1 VGLLEDPRVEQY
13 GRLIVERALDVQPGW
28 QVLIRATPLARP
40 LLEEVV
46 RVIAQRGAYP
56 ILRIGFNLWP
66 VDLTWSAEAPEEL
79 IGELPAIDRFSVAEM
94 DARLTIDAPENL
106 REGAE
111 LPAERRSLRRKASR
125 PFFLRSMRLEIP
137 WTGCQF
143 PTPALAQE
151 AGMTTQ
157 QFADF
162 LYGAV
167 LRDWD
172 AEGARMRRF
181 ADRFD
186 TAETLRIVGE
196 GTDLTIGFS
205 GRKAIVDEGKH
216 NLPGGEFFFCPVEDT
231 AEGEIFFTEFPTRAE
246 GKVVEGA
253 RFVFEKGRIVEASA
267 RRGEAELLAT
277 IDTDEGARFIGE
289 VGIGCNEGISKHLNN
304 TLFDE
309 KMAGTVHLAVGA
321 SYTFAGGK
329 NESAV
334 HWDIVKD
341 LRKGGKLYL
350 DGELVQENGSWLM

>member
-1 VGLLEDPRVEQY
+1 MGVLEDPRVEQY

-28 QVLIRATPLARP
+28 QVLIRTTPLARP
-40 LLEEVV
+40 LLEQVV
-46 RVIAQRGAYP
+46 RTIAQRGAYP
-56 ILRIGFNLWP
+56 ILRIGFSMWP
-66 VDLTWSAEAPEEL
+66 ADLTWSAEAPEEL
-79 IGELPAIDRFSVAEM
+79 VGELPEIDRFSIAQM

-106 REGAE
+106 REGSE
-111 LPAERRSLRRKASR
+111 LPPERRALRRKAAR
-125 PFFLRSMRLEIP
+125 PFFQRSMNLEIP

-172 AEGARMRRF
+172 AEAARMRRY
-181 ADRFD
+181 AERFD
-186 TAETLRIVGE
+186 AGEKLRIVGD
-196 GTDLTIGFS
+196 GTDLTIGLS

-216 NLPGGEFFFCPVEDT
+216 NLPGGEFFFSPVEDT
-231 AEGEIFFTEFPTRAE
+231 AEGEITFSEFPTTAE
-246 GKVVEGA
+246 GKVVEGI
-253 RFVFEKGRIVEASA
+253 RLVFEQGRIVDASA
-267 RRGEAELLAT
+267 TRGEDQLLST

-289 VGIGCNEGISKHLNN
+289 VGIGCNEGITQHLNN

-309 KMAGTVHLAVGA
+309 KIAGTVHLAIGA

-334 HWDIVKD
+334 HWDVVKD
-341 LRKGGKLYL
+341 LRNGGKLYL
-350 DGELVQENGSWLM
+350 DGELVQENGTWVI

>member
-1 VGLLEDPRVEQY
+1 MGVLEDPRVEQY

-40 LLEEVV
+40 LLESVV
-46 RVIAQRGAYP
+46 RAIAQRGAYP
-56 ILRIGFNLWP
+56 ILRIGHTLWP

-79 IGELPAIDRFSVAEM
+79 IGELSEIDRFAVTNM

-106 REGAE
+106 REGSE
-111 LPAERRSLRRKASR
+111 LPPARRTLRRKAAR
-125 PFFLRSMRLEIP
+125 PFFQRSMNLEIP
-137 WTGCQF
+137 WNGCQF

-172 AEGARMRRF
+172 AEGARMRRY
-181 ADRFD
+181 AERFD
-186 TAETLRIVGE
+186 GAETLRIVGE
-196 GTDLTIGFS
+196 DTDLTIGFS

-231 AEGEIFFTEFPTRAE
+231 AEGVVSFSEFPTRAE

-253 RFVFEKGRIVEASA
+253 RFVFAKGRIVEASA

-289 VGIGCNEGISKHLNN
+289 VGIGCNDGITKHLNN

-309 KMAGTVHLAVGA
+309 KMAGTIHLAIGA
-321 SYTFAGGK
+321 SYVFAGGK

-341 LRKGGKLYL
+341 LREGGKLYL
-350 DGELVQENGSWLM
+350 DGELVQENGAWLI